1 MNRKMVFYMIGKIVQ
16 AEAAM
21 LLLPLVVALLYKENA
36 AALSHYHRHSPGTG
50 YRPVAD
56 L

>member
-16 AEAAM
+16 AEATM
-21 LLLPLVVALLYKENA
+21 LCCCRWWWRSSIKKRR
-36 AALSHYHRHSPGTG
+36 ALSHYHRHSPGAG